1 MNMLFKCLKARA
13 CWLVAGLVLA
23 PAAHAVLPI
32 AHWTQASGARVHLVE
47 SRSIP
52 MVDVQIDLDAGSRR
66 DPVAQP
72 GLAAVAASQLAS
84 GIRAHGAAPALN
96 ENQLGEA
103 WADLGASF
111 GAVATG
117 DRLSFSLRSLSDP
130 ELLEQAVQ
138 LAARQMA
145 QPAYPEAVWRRDRE
159 KMAAAIRE
167 SLTRPGSVAQIRF
180 AEAVYG
186 GHPYGWRSTPE
197 SLARIGVA
205 DLRRWHAQALRPCR
219 AVISVVGDVDR
230 ARADALV
237 QRLLALW
244 PQGACESLPPV
255 AEVPALTAAQDLRVP
270 FASAQAHV
278 LIGQPGYPRRDP
290 DFFALLVG
298 NHILGGGGFTSRLTA
313 QVREQRGLSY
323 SVYSSFAPAL
333 HAGAFSV
340 GLQTRPD
347 QAARAVEVARQ
358 VVQDFVAQGPS
369 EAELQAA
376 KANLVGGFALRIDSN
391 RKLLENVANIAWN
404 RLPLDYLD
412 TWTDQVERVTAAD
425 VRRAFAR
432 VLAPERMVTVVVGAQ
447 P

>member
-219 AVISVVGDVDR
+219 AVVSVVGDVDR

-244 PQGACESLPPV
+244 PQGACEPLPPV

-323 SVYSSFAPAL
+323 SVYSSFAPAM

>member
-244 PQGACESLPPV
+244 PQGACEPLPPV

-323 SVYSSFAPAL
+323 SVYSSFAPAM